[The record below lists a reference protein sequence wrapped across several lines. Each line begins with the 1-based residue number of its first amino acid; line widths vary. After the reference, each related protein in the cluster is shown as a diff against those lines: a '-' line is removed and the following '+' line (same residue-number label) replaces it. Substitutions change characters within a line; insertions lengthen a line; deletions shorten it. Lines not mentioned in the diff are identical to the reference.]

1 MARQIYVNLP
11 VRDLPRTREF
21 FSALGFTFE
30 PKFSNDDA
38 ACMVI
43 AENIFAML
51 LVEPFFR
58 GFTRKTICDTTQSTE
73 VLICLSC
80 DSRKHVKDLVA
91 KAVAAGGT
99 IAREE
104 KDHGFMYEHAFEDLD
119 GHTWE
124 LVYMEPD
131 AVPA

>member
-21 FSALGFTFE
+21 FSALGFSFE
-30 PKFSNDDA
+30 PKFSNDNG

-43 AENIFAML
+43 EDNIFAML
-51 LVEPFFR
+51 LAEPFFR
-58 GFTRKTICDTTQSTE
+58 TFTKKSVCDTTQSTE
-73 VLICLSC
+73 VLLCLSC
-80 DSRKHVKDLVA
+80 DSRAHVKELVA
-91 KAVAAGGT
+91 KAVAAGGRV
-99 IAREE
+99 ARED

-131 AVPA
+131 AHPH

>member
-80 DSRKHVKDLVA
+80 DSRQHVKDLVA

-124 LVYMEPD
+124 LVYMEAD